1 MATADVRRSGA
12 RMSKPARFIRVAD
25 LTENQIASVDPGDP
39 VMTASDAAQWL
50 DATEMLQ
57 LARRE
62 SDRIRSEAIDAFEA
76 ERQRGFAQGLAE
88 AKQAMAERMVESTA
102 QSVEYL
108 GAIEERMVVLVMQAV
123 RRIIT
128 DYDESDRVMAVV
140 KSGLSVMRNQKQL
153 TLRLPPD
160 RIDIVRNRA
169 TELLEQFPGVGVV
182 DFAPDSRLKGDAAI
196 LESEIG
202 VVESSIESQLSAL
215 EAGFRKV
222 FGSRV

>member
-1 MATADVRRSGA
+1 MN
-12 RMSKPARFIRVAD
+12 KPARFIRVAD
-25 LTENQIASVDPGDP
+25 LSAYRVASADPGDP

-50 DATEMLQ
+50 GAAEMLDM
-57 LARRE
+57 ARQE
-62 SDRIRSEAIDAFEA
+62 SERIRSEAIEAFEA
-76 ERQRGFAQGLAE
+76 ERQKGFAQGLSE
-88 AKQAMAERMVESTA
+88 AKQEMAERMVESAA
-102 QSVEYL
+102 QAVEYL

-123 RRIIT
+123 RRIIA

-160 RIDIVRNRA
+160 RIDIVRTRA

-196 LESEIG
+196 LESDIG